1 MKAWR
6 ESKTFKS
13 NRNAA
18 QGPEIKTQAQLQE
31 SPSTYYKLKLLKA
44 ERLQLL

>member
-1 MKAWR
+1 MKAWK
-6 ESKTFKS
+6 ESKTFES

-18 QGPEIKTQAQLQE
+18 QGPERKTQAQLQE
-31 SPSTYYKLKLLKA
+31 SPSTYHKLKLLKA